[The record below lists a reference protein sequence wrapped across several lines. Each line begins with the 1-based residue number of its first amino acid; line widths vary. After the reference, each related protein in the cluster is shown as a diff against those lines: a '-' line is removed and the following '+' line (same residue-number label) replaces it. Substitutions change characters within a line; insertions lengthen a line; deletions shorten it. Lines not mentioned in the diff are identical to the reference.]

1 MKKTILSA
9 LNIPIC
15 VLLITINTIL
25 ACKYGLSNEG
35 LGLICFA
42 AFFFLV
48 YALGMIAP
56 IGTARFFYKF
66 GVKVCRNSHT
76 AKIAAEA
83 EAIRVFKKGRAYLL
97 LATNIVLILWF
108 ISFFS

>member
-1 MKKTILSA
+1 MKKTILSVLNA
-9 LNIPIC
+9 LIC

-35 LGLICFA
+35 LGLLCFA

-56 IGTARFFYKF
+56 VGTARFFYKF
-66 GVKVCRNSHT
+66 GVIVCKNSD
-76 AKIAAEA
+76 IARIATET
-83 EAIRVFKKGRAYLL
+83 EAIRAFKKGRAYFL
-97 LATNIVLILWF
+97 LATNILLTLWLFSFLI
-108 ISFFS
+108 